1 MQRRKSWSKKGFTL
15 VELIVVLVILGIL
28 AAVTVPAL
36 TGYIDKSKEDKAVTE
51 AQACVTAGTGLGAE
65 KYTQARTE
73 VLRNVSA
80 NTDTAADVTKA
91 LGNWASDVTNEGPAL
106 TGTLAQTEGQGR
118 YFLKPRNLPNDSTA
132 AGAAEI
138 KAAAGVDGTVL
149 NFWCSSTGQIVYLSY
164 RSADGIAVAYT
175 NKSASGGSG
184 VNIPTVAVPTA
195 KPSTPTPS
203 PATTPTPV
211 VTPTTSPS
219 KPTTTP
225 TTTPTSTP
233 SSYKDLIFEMLDEYT
248 NKPIT
253 DPIEFELQDE
263 NGNVLASQ
271 TVDSN
276 GKISFPID
284 PTKLNYY
291 HRLKLVPKSV
301 PHGMQDIPTIT
312 LGLSRQPQEN
322 PTDFKIESIEH
333 NDNAEMYGYKVGKKH
348 KDKPTDEYEHVYT
361 FYLRHT
367 PTVQFRVVDDTTN
380 QLLDGVKYE
389 ISSGTNSIVITD
401 SSQVSTY
408 YVKDRAGDNLPEN
421 TDDYF
426 DLTNVSGEKDYSVHF
441 SKFPADYR
449 YFEDFTLTFKLVD
462 HGATRNHLAT
472 EFNSGKSTVE
482 LNINITCENK
492 DNSSLVTIHVSSYKV
507 VTFHKYS
514 KDDMSLPSIPELT
527 GAHLQLYKA
536 DSGNKY
542 TQLVSEWDTQSTPQK
557 LTLEA
562 GAYCLRE
569 TKVPDDYEKAPDV
582 YFSLALNATNSLTL
596 SASGTSSGAV
606 NKASSSVTMVDTP
619 KFKKLT
625 VQIVDKTTGQPWVGV
640 DAQLIGG
647 DSGNMSTA
655 EKQWSVKS
663 LSSSDVNHTFK
674 LPLREGTYT
683 IQILD
688 NNSFVYSEF
697 KFEVTK
703 NYEVKSANDSNA
715 SDGVVGANSL
725 TIYAYPKVLFR
736 YSLYYGQDNDHLK
749 GAKLIV
755 KNENGDV
762 AAPNGKNAQNPWD
775 VKTSNQDKLLG
786 LPTGVYT
793 VSEKGRPS
801 QLTWYKWDGYTP
813 TIAPLTPVKFTV
825 KRNESS
831 GSPEIY
837 NAQNH
842 RVWISPVC
850 IDINYQYTP

>member
-1 MQRRKSWSKKGFTL
+1 MRRRKSWSKKGFTL

-36 TGYIDKSKEDKAVTE
+36 SGYIGKSKEDKAVTE

-65 KYTQARTE
+65 KYTQARTAA
-73 VLRNVSA
+73 LRNVSA
-80 NTDTAADVTKA
+80 DANTADAVTTALK
-91 LGNWASDVTNEGPAL
+91 GWASDVTDNGPAL
-106 TGTLAQTEGQGR
+106 TGTLAQTEGQGQ
-118 YFLKPRNLPNDSTA
+118 YFLKPGNLPDNGAA
-132 AGAAEI
+132 AGAANI
-138 KAAAGVDGTVL
+138 KKAAGVDGTVL

-164 RSADGIAVAYT
+164 RSADGIEVAYT

-184 VNIPTVAVPTA
+184 VKIPTVTVPTA
-195 KPSTPTPS
+195 KPSTPTPA
-203 PATTPTPV
+203 PVTTPTPV

-284 PTKLNYY
+284 PTKLSYY
-291 HRLKLVPKSV
+291 HRFKLVPKSI
-301 PHGMQDIPTIT
+301 PHGMQDIPTIIF
-312 LGLSRQPQEN
+312 GLSRQPQEN
-322 PTDFKIESIEH
+322 PTDFKIQTIEH
-333 NDNAEMYGYKVGKKH
+333 NKYAEKYGYKEGTVH
-348 KDKPTDEYEHVYT
+348 KDKPTDAYEHVYT

-389 ISSGTNSIVITD
+389 ISSGTNSIAITD
-401 SSQVSTY
+401 SSKISTY

-421 TDDYF
+421 TKDYF
-426 DLTNVSGEKDYSVHF
+426 DLTNVSGEKDYAVHF
-441 SKFPADYR
+441 SEFPADYR
-449 YFEDFTLTFKLVD
+449 YFEDFTLTFQLVD
-462 HGATRNHLAT
+462 RGATRNHLAT
-472 EFNSGKSTVE
+472 EFDPGKSTVK
-482 LNINITCENK
+482 LNISVTCENK
-492 DNSSLVTIHVSSYKV
+492 DNNSLVTIHVSPYKV

-514 KDDMSLPSIPELT
+514 KDDMSLASIPELT

-536 DSGNKY
+536 DSSNNY
-542 TQLVSEWDTQSTPQK
+542 TQLVSEWDTESTPQK

-562 GAYCLRE
+562 GAYRLRE
-569 TKVPDDYEKAPDV
+569 TKAPDDYEKASDV

-596 SASGTSSGAV
+596 SASGTSGDAID
-606 NKASSSVTMVDTP
+606 KASSSVTMVDTP
-619 KFKKLT
+619 TFKKLT

-647 DSGNMSTA
+647 DSGNMSTS

-674 LPLREGTYT
+674 LPLKAGTYT
-683 IQILD
+683 IEILD

-703 NYEVKSANDSNA
+703 NYEVKSANDSKA
-715 SDGVVGANSL
+715 SDGVVGANRL
-725 TIYAYPKVLFR
+725 TIYAYPKVLFH

-755 KNENGDV
+755 KNENGD
-762 AAPNGKNAQNPWD
+762 AASPKGKNAQNPWD
-775 VKTSNQDKLLG
+775 VKESNQDKLLG

-793 VSEKGRPS
+793 VSEKERPS
-801 QLTWYKWDGYTP
+801 QLTWYKWNGYTP

-825 KRNESS
+825 TRSES
-831 GSPEIY
+831 GTPEIY
-837 NAQNH
+837 DAQNK
-842 RVWISPVC
+842 RVWSSPVS
-850 IDINYQYTP
+850 ISVDYQYTP